1 MPVFKQ
7 TSLQQ
12 RLSFILM
19 LVLVSTLLPSGA
31 LQPTAVRAETSADPD
46 SEIVYIDNTG
56 VIRILDLLQSGSTP
70 KVDWFSPTNGWEN
83 LALGDFNNDGDK
95 EIVSIKETAGVG
107 TLTVWDPVVA
117 SGAFD
122 GKTGNGIPWAKLYEI
137 SIPGNPELVGTG
149 KLDPNLPGDHI
160 AYVFQVNSGTQRLV
174 VLKPAIAIPDGR
186 QWTTHYTRDFNEKW
200 ESISIGN
207 VDNTGADEIALVDR
221 NQGRLSVYK
230 ADADSSSML
239 NRTGS
244 DRPYRVGLI
253 AQFDGNRGKDVIA
266 IRNGEL
272 LPSFFVL
279 KYDSGSFTEVLSE
292 AFNPSPRHA
301 FAADINDDGK
311 EEIVMLRQ
319 ITTGNSVR
327 MIVRGDDPGKIPVEL
342 EQFLDKDNGY
352 ESGAGGDVDGDG
364 KDEIIIMR
372 DNNIRVYNQPD
383 RNASFSDYGALTN
396 KDSIA
401 IGDLDKNGFKIGD
414 LLGASVSAVE
424 ETLQIGT
431 SGSPKVIELRNTTTT
446 TPISFKVEVEGSPSW
461 FTVSPSFGNTPA
473 LLTYQANAINLA
485 SGDYTARI
493 KVTSDSQSVINQP
506 FYISVKLKVTP
517 ALIEPRPEGVSFLY
531 LRSQQ
536 PVTLTQSVGVFGTDG
551 IRFTAALASVPSV
564 QSATAAL
571 SGDIRTGYMTTDGR
585 ALVQDELGN
594 EAVLDLVGS
603 ANAEAV
609 PWLTLSPTEGVIP
622 GTLTLTATSSNQT
635 KDVEQAYL
643 VIIGDSRTGVP
654 PQNVRLVPITIMRAD
669 VQIFMPI
676 TKKP

>member
-1 MPVFKQ
+1 
-7 TSLQQ
+7 
-12 RLSFILM
+12 M
-19 LVLVSTLLPSGA
+19 LVLLSALWPSGA
-31 LQPTAVRAETSADPD
+31 LRPTAVHAETSADPD

-56 VIRILDLLQSGSTP
+56 VIRILDLLQTGSNP
-70 KVDWFSPTNGWEN
+70 KVDWFSPTNGWDSF
-83 LALGDFNNDGDK
+83 ALGDFNNDGDK
-95 EIVSIKETAGVG
+95 EIVSIKESGGVG

-122 GKTGNGIPWAKLYEI
+122 GKTGNGIPWAKLYEV
-137 SIPGNPELVGTG
+137 SIPGNPQLVGTG

-160 AYVFQVNSGTQRLV
+160 AYVFQVNVGTQRLV

-186 QWTTHYTRDFNEKW
+186 QWTTHFSRDFNEKW

-221 NQGRLSVYK
+221 NQGRLSVYR
-230 ADADSSSML
+230 ADAESSSIL

-244 DRPYRVGLI
+244 DRPYRVGLL
-253 AQFDGNRGKDVIA
+253 AQYDGNRGKDVIA

-279 KYDSGSFTEVLSE
+279 KYDNGSFTEIAAE

-319 ITTGNSVR
+319 ISTGNAVR
-327 MIVRGDDPGKIPVEL
+327 MIVRGDDPEKIPVEL

-364 KDEIIIMR
+364 KDEIVIMR

-396 KDSIA
+396 KDSVA

-414 LLGASVSAVE
+414 LLGASVSSIE

-431 SGSPKVIELRNTTTT
+431 SGAAKVIELRNTTTT

-473 LLTYQANAINLA
+473 LLSYQANALNLA
-485 SGDYTARI
+485 AGDYTTRI

-506 FYISVKLKVTP
+506 FYITVKLKVTP
-517 ALIEPRPEGVSFLY
+517 ALITPNPNGVSFVY

-536 PVTLTQSVGVFGTDG
+536 PVTLTQSIGVFGTDG
-551 IRFTAALASVPSV
+551 IKFTAGLASVPSV
-564 QSATAAL
+564 QSATATL
-571 SGDIRTGYMTTDGR
+571 QGDIRTGYLTNEGR
-585 ALVQDELGN
+585 VMVQDELGN
-594 EAVLDLVGS
+594 EAPLDLAGG
-603 ANAEAV
+603 ANTAAV
-609 PWLTLSPTEGVIP
+609 PWLALSPTEGTIP

-635 KDVEQAYL
+635 QDVEYAYV
-643 VIIGDSRTGVP
+643 VIIGDSRTGIP
-654 PQNVRLVPITIMRAD
+654 PQNVRLVPVTMMRAD
-669 VQIFMPI
+669 TQIFVPI
-676 TKKP
+676 IAK

>member
-1 MPVFKQ
+1 MPAFKQ
-7 TSLQQ
+7 GTLQQ
-12 RLSFILM
+12 RISFILIF
-19 LVLVSTLLPSGA
+19 VLMSTIVPSGA
-31 LQPTAVRAETSADPD
+31 LQPTTVHAETSADPD

-70 KVDWFSPTNGWEN
+70 KVDWFSSTNGWEN
-83 LALGDFNNDGDK
+83 FALGDVNNDGDK
-95 EIVSIKETAGVG
+95 EIVSIKETSGVG

-122 GKTGNGIPWAKLYEI
+122 GKSGNGIPWAKLYEI
-137 SIPGNPELVGTG
+137 TIPGNPELVGTG

-174 VLKPAIAIPDGR
+174 VLKPATATPDGR
-186 QWTTHYTRDFNEKW
+186 QWTTHFTRDFNEKW

-221 NQGRLSVYK
+221 NQGRLSVYR
-230 ADADSSSML
+230 ADANSSSML

-244 DRPYRVGLI
+244 DRPYRVGVI

-319 ITTGNSVR
+319 ISTGNAVR

-364 KDEIIIMR
+364 KDEIVIMR

-383 RNASFSDYGALTN
+383 RNASFNDYGSLTN

-414 LLGASVSAVE
+414 LLGASVSSVE

-431 SGSPKVIELRNTTTT
+431 PGIAKLIELRNTTTS

-461 FTVSPSFGNTPA
+461 FTVSPTFGNTPA
-473 LLTYQANAINLA
+473 ILTYQANAANLA
-485 SGDYTARI
+485 SGDYATRI
-493 KVTSDSQSVINQP
+493 KITSDSQSVINQP

-517 ALIEPRPEGVSFLY
+517 ALIEPRPAGLSFIY
-531 LRSQQ
+531 LRSQE
-536 PVTLTQSVGVFGTDG
+536 PVTLTQSMGIFGTEG
-551 IRFTAALASVPSV
+551 IRFTAALASVPAV
-564 QSATAAL
+564 QSANAAL
-571 SGDIRTGYMTTDGR
+571 AGEIQTGYLTADGR
-585 ALVQDELGN
+585 AMVQDELGN
-594 EAVLDLVGS
+594 EATLALVGS
-603 ANAEAV
+603 ASAEAV
-609 PWLTLSPTEGVIP
+609 PWLSLTPTEGVIP
-622 GTLTLTATSSNQT
+622 GTVTLTALSSNQT
-635 KDVEQAYL
+635 KDLEQAYV
-643 VIIGDSRTGVP
+643 VIIGDSRTGTP

-669 VQIFMPI
+669 YQLFLPI
-676 TKKP
+676 TRK